1 MARPMHIYAS
11 AFSRR
16 ERSRRAWRRRR
27 VALIPA
33 ALGALTG
40 AVLLG
45 LTQIAPTIVGAIL

>member
-16 ERSRRAWRRRR
+16 ERTLRAWRRRR
-27 VALIPA
+27 SALLPA

-40 AVLLG
+40 VVVLAMTQVIPTVLG
-45 LTQIAPTIVGAIL
+45 SIL